1 MKMKPKSFAEI
12 RAERSNYPI
21 LKEVIEWDGV
31 ADSATVEVPAIGG
44 HCLIAVENGSDQAL
58 TLTFEHRTY
67 YEEFNAS
74 AQLTTDGTDTIE
86 ISIDEPG
93 PEGNEYSIEV
103 KLGDYDDADIPLSA
117 ALDAE
122 TKKITVIL
130 ATGSDGGIDAENTAD
145 DVAAVLNEI
154 PGISAEATGEGT
166 GVIAPTDG
174 DVSFEGGYAESL
186 SSVYGLNDQE
196 LELTVA
202 AEKSRA
208 FEPLGYFPRFL
219 GGVITLTAAEAPTNK
234 KVTTVFIREV
244 Y

>member
-1 MKMKPKSFAEI
+1 MPKSFAEI
-12 RAERSNYPI
+12 RAEKSNYPI

-31 ADSATVEVPAIGG
+31 ANSATVEVPAIGG

-74 AQLTTDGTDTIE
+74 AQLTTDGNDTIE

-93 PEGNEYSIEV
+93 PGGNDYTIGV
-103 KLGDYDDADIPLSA
+103 ALGTYEDVNIPLSA
-117 ALDAE
+117 SLDPD
-122 TKKITVIL
+122 TKKITVTL
-130 ATGSDGGIDAENTAD
+130 ATGSTGGIDVENTAD
-145 DVAAVLNEI
+145 DVAVVLNEI
-154 PGISAEATGEGT
+154 PGITATVDGEGT
-166 GVIAPTDG
+166 GVIAPTVS

-186 SSVYGLNDQE
+186 VPIYGLNDQE

-208 FEPLGYFPRFL
+208 FEPLGYFPRFY
-219 GGVITLTAAEAPTNK
+219 GGVITLTATEAPTDK
-234 KVTTVFIREV
+234 KVTTVYIREV
-244 Y
+244 

>member
-1 MKMKPKSFAEI
+1 MPKSFKEI
-12 RAERSNYPI
+12 RAEQSNYPV
-21 LKEVIEWDGV
+21 LKQVIEWDGV

-58 TLTFEHRTY
+58 TLAFEHRVY
-67 YEEFNAS
+67 YEEFNAA
-74 AQLTTDGTDTIE
+74 AQLTTDGSDTIE

-130 ATGSDGGIDAENTAD
+130 ATGATGGIDAENTAA

-154 PGISAEATGEGT
+154 PGITATVDGDGEDVVAVT
-166 GVIAPTDG
+166 VS

-208 FEPLGYFPRFL
+208 FEPLDYFPRFL
-219 GGVITLTAAEAPTNK
+219 GGVITLTATEAPTDK
-234 KVTTVFIREV
+234 KVTTVYIREV
-244 Y
+244 

>member
-1 MKMKPKSFAEI
+1 MPKSFAEI
-12 RAERSNYPI
+12 RAEKSNYPV
-21 LKEVIEWDGV
+21 LKEVIEWDGL
-31 ADSATVEVPAIGG
+31 AESAKVEVPAIGG

-93 PEGNEYSIEV
+93 PGGNDYSIGV
-103 KLGDYDDADIPLSA
+103 ALGTYVDEDIPLSA
-117 ALDAE
+117 ALDPD
-122 TKKITVIL
+122 TKKITVTL
-130 ATGSDGGIDAENTAD
+130 ATGSTGGIDAENTAD

-154 PGISAEATGEGT
+154 PGITATVDGDGEDVVAVT
-166 GVIAPTDG
+166 VS

-186 SSVYGLNDQE
+186 VPIYGLNDQE

-208 FEPLGYFPRFL
+208 FEPLDYFPRFL
-219 GGVITLTAAEAPTNK
+219 GGVITLTAAEAPTDK
-234 KVTTVFIREV
+234 KVTTVYIREV
-244 Y
+244 

>member
-1 MKMKPKSFAEI
+1 MKPKSFAEI
-12 RAERSNYPI
+12 RAEQSNYPI
-21 LKEVIEWDGV
+21 LSETITWDGA

-58 TLTFEHRTY
+58 TLAFEHRTY

-130 ATGSDGGIDAENTAD
+130 ATGATSGIDAENTAD

-154 PGISAEATGEGT
+154 PGITATVDGDGEDVVAET
-166 GVIAPTDG
+166 VS
-174 DVSFEGGYAESL
+174 DVSFDGGYAETL
-186 SSVYGLNDQE
+186 VPIYGLDDQE
-196 LELTVA
+196 LKLTVA

-219 GGVITLTAAEAPTNK
+219 GGVITLTAGTAPADETT
-234 KVTTVFIREV
+234 TTVYIREV
-244 Y
+244 

>member
-1 MKMKPKSFAEI
+1 MPKSFKEI
-12 RAERSNYPI
+12 RAEQSNYPV
-21 LKEVIEWDGV
+21 LKQVIEWDGV

-58 TLTFEHRTY
+58 TLAFEHRVY

-74 AQLTTDGTDTIE
+74 AQLTTDGSDTIE

-93 PEGNEYSIEV
+93 PEGNEYSIGV
-103 KLGDYDDADIPLSA
+103 ALGTYVDEDIPLSA
-117 ALDAE
+117 SLDPD
-122 TKKITVIL
+122 TKKITVTL
-130 ATGSDGGIDAENTAD
+130 ATGSTGSIDAENTAD

-154 PGISAEATGEGT
+154 PGITAEATGEGT

-186 SSVYGLNDQE
+186 VSVYGLNDQE
-196 LELTVA
+196 LKLTVA

-208 FEPLGYFPRFL
+208 FEPLDYFPRFY

-234 KVTTVFIREV
+234 KVTTVYIREV
-244 Y
+244 

>member
-1 MKMKPKSFAEI
+1 MPKSFAEI
-12 RAERSNYPI
+12 RAEKSNYPI
-21 LKEVIEWDGV
+21 LKEVIEWDGL
-31 ADSATVEVPAIGG
+31 AESAKVEVPAIGG

-74 AQLTTDGTDTIE
+74 AQLTTNGTDTIE

-103 KLGDYDDADIPLSA
+103 KLGDYDGADIPLSA

-122 TKKITVIL
+122 TKKITVTL
-130 ATGSDGGIDAENTAD
+130 ATGATGGIDAENTAN
-145 DVAAVLNEI
+145 DVATVLNEI
-154 PGISAEATGEGT
+154 PGITATVDGEGT
-166 GVIAPTDG
+166 GVIVPTVS

-186 SSVYGLNDQE
+186 VPIYGLDDQE

-202 AEKSRA
+202 AEKSKT
-208 FEPLGYFPRFL
+208 FVPIEYFPRFL
-219 GGVITLTAAEAPTNK
+219 GGVITLTAGTAPTDETT
-234 KVTTVFIREV
+234 TTVFIREV